1 MSRNGVLSHE
11 TLADLLRSARVLP
24 VLRSP
29 SPDAARAHVDAL
41 VGAGLPVV
49 ELTTTTPD
57 WPTALAAA
65 GHDHPGLLLGV
76 GTVREP
82 DDVRRAHDAGARFL
96 VTPWPAPDVR
106 LAAGEIGL
114 VLVEGGLTPGEIAQA
129 SGRGIAKLFPAHV
142 GGPEY
147 LRSLRPV
154 LPDARIVPTG
164 GVGLAD
170 VAQWLDAGA
179 LAVGVGSDLL
189 RALESDPA
197 RVAEQLAAL
206 TGARG

>member
-1 MSRNGVLSHE
+1 VSRNDVLSHE
-11 TLADLLRSARVLP
+11 TLADLLSAARVLP

-29 SPDAARAHVDAL
+29 SADAARTHVDAL
-41 VGAGLPVV
+41 AGAGLPVV
-49 ELTTTTPD
+49 ELTTTTPE
-57 WPTALAAA
+57 WPTALEAV
-65 GHDHPGLLLGV
+65 GRDHPGLLLGV
-76 GTVREP
+76 GTVRDP
-82 DDVRRAHDAGARFL
+82 DDVRRARDAGARFL

-106 LAAGEIGL
+106 AAAAEAGL
-114 VLVEGGLTPGEIAQA
+114 VLVEGGLTPGEVAAA

-142 GGPEY
+142 GGPDY
-147 LRSLRPV
+147 LRSLLPV
-154 LPDARIVPTG
+154 LPGARIVPTG
-164 GVGLAD
+164 GVGLGD

-206 TGARG
+206 AGARG